1 MTYENIL
8 YNVTDGV
15 ATITLNRPDSLNAF
29 TTHMIGETADA
40 LQAVQPRRRLVRCV
54 VITGAGRGFTS
65 GQDLAEVQGR
75 GDEFS
80 IGPHLRAGYH
90 RIIKGIVGL
99 EKPVI
104 AAVNGVAAG
113 AGVGIVLAADIRI
126 ASEKASLVMAF
137 SKIGLVPD
145 SGLNWLLPRMIGQ
158 ARAYQLAVTAERITA
173 EQGLDWGLFNEVTPP
188 DELAARVDAW
198 AQRLASGPSV
208 AYGLTKRA
216 MNRAWSQTFEEALDY
231 EAYLQDT
238 ASRTEDNKEGVTAFL
253 EKRAPQF
260 KGR

>member
-8 YNVTDGV
+8 FDVTDGV

-29 TTHMIGETADA
+29 TTAMIAETADA
-40 LQAVQPRRRLVRCV
+40 LKQCGRDAAVRCV
-54 VITGAGRGFTS
+54 VITGAGRGFTA

-126 ASEKASLVMAF
+126 ASEKASLVLAF
-137 SKIGLVPD
+137 SKIGLVPH

-158 ARAYQLAVTAERITA
+158 ARAYQLAVTAERLGA
-173 EQGLDWGLFNEVTPP
+173 EQALAWRVLNEVVPA
-188 DELAARVDAW
+188 EQLAAQVDAW
-198 AQRLASGPSV
+198 AQRLSSGPSISF
-208 AYGLTKRA
+208 GLTKRA
-216 MNRAWSQTFEEALDY
+216 MNRAWSQTLEEALDY

-238 ASRTEDNKEGVTAFL
+238 AARTADNKEGVAAFL
-253 EKRAPQF
+253 EKRAPHYTG
-260 KGR
+260 K

>member
-8 YNVTDGV
+8 YDVTGGV

-29 TTHMIGETADA
+29 TTAMIGETASALRQCDRDA
-40 LQAVQPRRRLVRCV
+40 AVRCV

-75 GDEFS
+75 GDAFS
-80 IGPHLRAGYH
+80 IGPHLRGGYH
-90 RIIKGIVGL
+90 RIIKNIVNM

-113 AGVGIVLAADIRI
+113 AGVGIVLASDIRI

-173 EQGLDWGLFNEVTPP
+173 EQGLHWGLFNEVVPA
-188 DELAARVDAW
+188 DQLGARVDAW
-198 AQRLASGPSV
+198 ALRLATGPSV
-208 AYGLTKRA
+208 AFGLTKRA

-238 ASRTEDNKEGVTAFL
+238 ASRTEDNKEGVAAFL
-253 EKRAPQF
+253 EKRAPQYR
-260 KGR
+260 GR

>member
-1 MTYENIL
+1 MTYDNIL
-8 YNVTDGV
+8 YGVSDGV

-29 TTHMIGETADA
+29 NTQMIGETADA
-40 LQAVQPRRRLVRCV
+40 LKQCGRDAAVRCV

-75 GDEFS
+75 GAEFA

-126 ASEKASLVMAF
+126 ASEKAGLVMAF

-158 ARAYQLAVTAERITA
+158 ARAYQLAITAERVTA
-173 EQGLDWGLFNEVTPP
+173 EQGLSWGLFNEVAPA
-188 DELAARVDAW
+188 DQLADRVNAW
-198 AQRLASGPSV
+198 AQRLATGPSV
-208 AYGLTKRA
+208 AFGLTKRA
-216 MNRAWSQTFEEALDY
+216 MHRAWSQTLEEALDY

-238 ASRTEDNKEGVTAFL
+238 AAQTADNKEGVAAFL

-260 KGR
+260 TGK

>member
-1 MTYENIL
+1 MAYENIL
-8 YNVTDGV
+8 YDLTDGV
-15 ATITLNRPDSLNAF
+15 ATITLNRPESLNAF
-29 TTHMIGETADA
+29 TTAMIGETAGA
-40 LQAVQPRRRLVRCV
+40 LRQCDRDPSVRCV

-90 RIIKGIVGL
+90 RIIKNIVNM

-158 ARAYQLAVTAERITA
+158 SRAYQLAVTAERITA
-173 EQGLDWGLFNEVTPP
+173 QQGLDWGLFNEVVPP
-188 DELAARVDAW
+188 DQLAEHVDAW
-198 AQRLASGPSV
+198 AQRLATGPSV
-208 AYGLTKRA
+208 AFGLTKRA

-238 ASRTEDNKEGVTAFL
+238 ASRTEDNQEGVAAFL
-253 EKRAPQF
+253 EKRAPQYR
-260 KGR
+260 GR

>member
-8 YNVTDGV
+8 YDVTGGV

-40 LQAVQPRRRLVRCV
+40 LKQCRRDAAVRCV

-65 GQDLAEVQGR
+65 GQDLAEVHGR

-90 RIIKGIVGL
+90 QIIKGMVEM

-104 AAVNGVAAG
+104 AAINGVAAG
-113 AGVGIVLAADIRI
+113 AGVGIVLAADMRI
-126 ASEKASLVMAF
+126 ASQKASLVMAF

-158 ARAYQLAVTAERITA
+158 ARAYQLAVTAERVTA
-173 EQGLDWGLFNEVTPP
+173 EQGLVWGLFNEVVPP
-188 DELAARVDAW
+188 DELALRVAEW

-208 AYGLTKRA
+208 AFGLTKRA

-238 ASRTEDNKEGVTAFL
+238 ASRTDDNKEGVAAFL

-260 KGR
+260 RGK

>member
-8 YNVTDGV
+8 FNVAGGV

-29 TTHMIGETADA
+29 TSAMIGETADA
-40 LQAVQPRRRLVRCV
+40 LKRCGRDDAVRCV

-65 GQDLAEVQGR
+65 GQDLAEVQAR
-75 GDEFS
+75 GDQFS

-90 RIIKGIVGL
+90 RIIKGIVTL
-99 EKPVI
+99 EKPVL

-113 AGVGIVLAADIRI
+113 AGVGIVLAADLRI

-145 SGLNWLLPRMIGQ
+145 SGLNWLLPRIVGQ
-158 ARAYQLAVTAERITA
+158 ARAYQLAVTAERVGA
-173 EQGLDWGLFNEVTPP
+173 EQGLAWGLFNEVTPA
-188 DELAARVDAW
+188 DQLAGRTAEW
-198 AQRLASGPSV
+198 AQRLASGPSL
-208 AYGLTKRA
+208 AFGLTKRA
-216 MNRAWSQTFEEALDY
+216 MYRAWSQTLEEALDY

-238 ASRTEDNKEGVTAFL
+238 ASRSADNKEGVAAFL
-253 EKRAPQF
+253 EKRPAQF
-260 KGR
+260 SGR

>member
-8 YNVTDGV
+8 YDVTDGV

-40 LQAVQPRRRLVRCV
+40 LKQCSRDTSVRCV

-75 GDEFS
+75 GDDFS

-113 AGVGIVLAADIRI
+113 AGVGVVLAADIRI
-126 ASEKASLVMAF
+126 ATEKASLVLAF

-158 ARAYQLAVTAERITA
+158 ARAYQLAVTAERLGA
-173 EQGLDWGLFNEVTPP
+173 EQALAWGLFNEVVPA
-188 DELAARVDAW
+188 DQLAARVDEW
-198 AQRLASGPSV
+198 AQRLATGPSV
-208 AYGLTKRA
+208 AFGLTKRA
-216 MNRAWSQTFEEALDY
+216 MNRAWSQTLEEALDY

-238 ASRTEDNKEGVTAFL
+238 ATSQR
-253 EKRAPQF
+253 R
-260 KGR
+260 